1 MESRWSVSTAAV
13 ARVSAPGRIRT
24 CDAGLRRAALY
35 PLSYEGAARWRCA
48 GSYRVAVPVDS
59 RADGGGIVIAS
70 ALMTLVVAL
79 AAVWVA
85 GSAIAPRAP
94 AAERLGFGV
103 LAALGLAWATMLQ
116 GPAGIGLLGSPWAL
130 RLLALVLLAALVA
143 VRRPPLRPQRIAPIP
158 VACAVVTTALVTY
171 PGALRTTPLLWPS
184 HSDMLWHQGWIR
196 ELAAGASAPGG
207 VYAGEP
213 NSYPWLY
220 HSIAAWLLGA
230 LPGDLNAALLAL
242 AVGGVAAGWLGMW
255 LAARELGAGT
265 AAATWSAGLF
275 TAAAGFGWVWQHAP
289 AALLHQNGRNLGPY
303 HGDLVMFNVF
313 IPALGNVP
321 PLIPRELSVCIAPFA
336 VWLLVRGLRDGPA
349 AVLWAA
355 GAATGF
361 AFLIGPVAGGFCIAW
376 AIGMAAVRRTP
387 AVWRTLAAA
396 AVVAAVWLVPLG
408 LAYGRYGG
416 FVSITHITAV
426 NPTLPQTVVALGV
439 LLPLGVAGTAAIA
452 ARPDGIARAEVLLLW
467 ALPAAACAI
476 GAVLGHRS
484 DLLGTP
490 ALLRW
495 SRYLPFV
502 ALGLAIPGG
511 VAAERAVAWARRGG
525 AGAAAAAAAVLV
537 ALAVPSTVLA
547 TVAVERRAFPDQLT
561 CTQLP
566 GAHDLTAVGMRQP
579 LADEVAMDVFART
592 GAPAVFLRIVHS
604 KVRYRTWLRR
614 PPTQQQRKAWSRDLL
629 LRGIVPPGAA
639 WVVWS
644 RSAAPLRGSVLHPA
658 GTCRLR
664 GRVYRVYRR

>member
-1 MESRWSVSTAAV
+1 
-13 ARVSAPGRIRT
+13 
-24 CDAGLRRAALY
+24 
-35 PLSYEGAARWRCA
+35 
-48 GSYRVAVPVDS
+48 
-59 RADGGGIVIAS
+59 VIAS

-85 GSAIAPRAP
+85 GSAIAPQAP
-94 AAERLGFGV
+94 AAERLGIGV
-103 LAALGLAWATMLQ
+103 VAAVGLAWATMLQ
-116 GPAGIGLLGSPWAL
+116 GPAGIGLLGRPWAL
-130 RLLALVLLAALVA
+130 RAIAIALLAALVA
-143 VRRPPLRPQRIAPIP
+143 VRRPSLRPGRIGRLP

-171 PGALRTTPLLWPS
+171 PGALRATPLLWPS

-196 ELAAGASAPGG
+196 ELAGGASAPGG

-255 LAARELGAGT
+255 LASRELGAGP
-265 AAATWSAGLF
+265 AAAVWSASLF

-289 AALLHQNGRNLGPY
+289 AALLHQNGRDLGPY

-313 IPALGNVP
+313 VPSLGNVP
-321 PLIPRELSVCIAPFA
+321 PLIPRELSVCLAPLV
-336 VWLLVRGLRDGPA
+336 VWLLVRGTGRGRA

-355 GAATGF
+355 GAAAGF
-361 AFLIGPVAGGFCIAW
+361 AFLIGPVAGGFCILW
-376 AIGMAAVRRTP
+376 ALGVALVRRTP
-387 AVWRTLAAA
+387 GVWRTLVAAA
-396 AVVAAVWLVPLG
+396 GVAAVWLLPLG
-408 LAYGRYGG
+408 LTYHRYGG
-416 FVSITHITAV
+416 FVSITHLTAV
-426 NPTLPQTVVALGV
+426 NPTLGQTAVALGV
-439 LLPLGVAGTAAIA
+439 LLPLGLAGTAAIA
-452 ARPDGIARAEVLLLW
+452 ARPGEVARAEVAMLW
-467 ALPAAACAI
+467 LVPAAACAA

-495 SRYLPFV
+495 SRYLPFL
-502 ALGLAIPGG
+502 ALGLAVPAGI
-511 VAAERAVAWARRGG
+511 AAERAVAATRR
-525 AGAAAAAAAVLV
+525 AGRPAAAAAAAVLV

-547 TVAVERRAFPDQLT
+547 TVAVERDTFPDQLV
-561 CTQLP
+561 CTSLP
-566 GAHDLTAVGMRQP
+566 AAHDLTAVGMRQP

-629 LRGIVPPGAA
+629 LRGVVPPGAE
-639 WVVWS
+639 WVVES
-644 RSAAPLRGSVLHPA
+644 RAAAPLRGSALGPA

-664 GRVYRVYRR
+664 GQTYRVFTR